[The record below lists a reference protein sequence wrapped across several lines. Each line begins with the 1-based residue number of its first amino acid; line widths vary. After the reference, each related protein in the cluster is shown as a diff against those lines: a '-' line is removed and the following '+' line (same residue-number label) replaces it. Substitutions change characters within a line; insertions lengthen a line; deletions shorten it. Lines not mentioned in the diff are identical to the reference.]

1 MALMKEW
8 LSCIH
13 CGDIFKM
20 KQREIAD
27 KTGLLQPHISKY
39 LNGIMVPT
47 YPNAKKM
54 ADAMGITV
62 DTLYSQIIEKKMQN
76 QHNSRE

>member
-1 MALMKEW
+1 MRKW
-8 LSCIH
+8 PSCIH
-13 CGDIFKM
+13 YGDIFKM

-47 YPNAKKM
+47 YPNAKKI
-54 ADAMGITV
+54 ADALGITV
-62 DTLYSQIIEKKMQN
+62 DTLYTQIIQKRENN
-76 QHNSRE
+76 QQIP

>member
-1 MALMKEW
+1 MKKW
-8 LSCIH
+8 LSYIH
-13 CGDIFKM
+13 YGDIFKM

-47 YPNAKKM
+47 YPNAKKI
-54 ADAMGITV
+54 ADALGITV
-62 DTLYSQIIEKKMQN
+62 DTLYTQIIQKREKN
-76 QHNSRE
+76 QQIP